1 MPLELH
7 ATELALLVAGSLLAL
22 SVLAS
27 RFARHAGIPVALL
40 FLALGMLAGSEGIGR
55 IPFEHYALTY
65 RVGTLALVL
74 ILFDGGLRTPGEVV
88 RGALGPATILA
99 TAGVLL
105 TAGMFAGCAR
115 LLGFSWMQG
124 LLLGAIVSSTDAA
137 TVFSLLRGGG
147 VHVEQR
153 LASVIELESGLNDP
167 MAAMLTIAF
176 TTSLLAG
183 QPARAGPLA
192 LQILRQI
199 AIGAAIG
206 VAVGF
211 GARAAIARVHLRAA
225 ALYPVLT
232 AGLALVAYGVA
243 SLADG
248 SGFLAVYVA
257 GLVLGN
263 SAVPS
268 RRNLLRTHDFM
279 AWASQIGM
287 FIVLGLLV
295 SPSRLV
301 GVAGPAVAL
310 AILLAVV
317 VRPVAVAL
325 CLLPFRFGAREILL
339 AGWAGLRGAVPI
351 ILALIPVLA
360 DVDGADRIFNVV
372 FFVVLVSVVLQ
383 GGTVR
388 WLTRRLELGTAEPV
402 SPDAVLEIES
412 TRPLDVEL
420 ITFYIAPASAV
431 CGARIADIPFP
442 ERSSAM
448 LVARGGELLAPKG
461 ETQLQQGDHVFV
473 FCPRDDVPIVRLL
486 FGAET

>member
-1 MPLELH
+1 MPSELY

-22 SVLAS
+22 AVVAS

-40 FLALGMLAGSEGIGR
+40 FIALGMLAGSEGIGR
-55 IPFEHYALTY
+55 IPFAHYGLTY
-65 RVGTLALVL
+65 RIGTLALVL

-88 RGALGPATILA
+88 RPALGPATILA

-105 TAGMFAGCAR
+105 TAGMTAGGAR
-115 LLGFSWMQG
+115 LLGFSWTQG

-147 VHVEQR
+147 VHVEHR
-153 LASVIELESGLNDP
+153 LASVIEIESGLNDP

-176 TTSLLAG
+176 TTSLVQG
-183 QPARAGPLA
+183 GPVRPWELT
-192 LQILRQI
+192 LQILEQI
-199 AIGAAIG
+199 AIGAALG
-206 VAVGF
+206 AALGF
-211 GARAAIARVHLRAA
+211 VARVAMARVRLRSAG
-225 ALYPVLT
+225 LYPVLT
-232 AGLALVAYGVA
+232 SALALVAYGVA
-243 SLADG
+243 SLLHG

-257 GLVLGN
+257 GLVLGD
-263 SAVPS
+263 SAIPNK
-268 RRNLLRTHDFM
+268 RTLLRTHDFI

-301 GVAGPAVAL
+301 GVAAPAL
-310 AILLAVV
+310 ALALLLAVA
-317 VRPVAVAL
+317 VRPIAVAI
-325 CLLPFRFGAREILL
+325 CLGPFRFGAREILL

-360 DVDGADRIFNVV
+360 GVDGAERIFNVV

-388 WLTRRLELGTAEPV
+388 WLVRHLGLGTAEPV
-402 SPDAVLEIES
+402 VPDAVLEIES
-412 TRPLDVEL
+412 TRPLEVEL
-420 ITFYIAPASAV
+420 LTFCVARASAV

-448 LVARGGELLAPKG
+448 LVVRGSEILAPKG
-461 ETQLQQGDHVFV
+461 ETQLQAGDHVFV
-473 FCPRDDVPIVRLL
+473 FCPREDAQVVRLL
-486 FGAET
+486 FGLET